1 MKSTRNFIS
10 RNYIPLA
17 RERSF
22 YRRFFSVW
30 IVLVFYNVITLG
42 VNLIDNVMLGAYD
55 EVAMSGAS
63 AVNQLQFLF
72 QQLLLG
78 SSDAVVVLGSQYWG
92 EHRTEPIK
100 KFAVGALLLGALMA
114 LVLFLI
120 ATVAPEAV
128 LALFTKSP
136 AIRAAGVE
144 YLRVMKYSYLLFA
157 MTTLLLAT
165 LRSVETVRIGFFVS
179 LSTLV
184 VNVSLNY
191 LLIEGRFGAPALGV
205 TGAAIATLT
214 ARAVELCVVL
224 IYLAFMDK
232 KLVWRLRD
240 FQHVDLGLIRDYLRL
255 VAPFL
260 MTSFIFGSAVA
271 MQTVILGHLS
281 DTAIAANSVASTFY
295 QLVKVAIVGAS
306 SAAAILIGK
315 AIGSGEIN
323 RVKSYAKTLQLLFV
337 SIGIV
342 TSSLLV
348 LLRGPIVGLYKE
360 ITPESREMAQQFILV
375 LSVTGFG
382 TAYQMPTITGII
394 RGGGDAK
401 FVFYN
406 DLIHIWGLVIPLSLA
421 AAFLLGWPPVA
432 VLFCLN
438 LDQLLKCIPAAIKA
452 NRYRWMKKLTR

>member
-1 MKSTRNFIS
+1 MKRTHNR
-10 RNYIPLA
+10 IPLVRDRA
-17 RERSF
+17 F

-30 IVLVFYNVITLG
+30 IVLVLYNVITLG

-55 EVAMSGAS
+55 EIAMSGVS

-78 SSDAVVVLGSQYWG
+78 SGDAIVVLGSQYWG
-92 EHRTEPIK
+92 ERRTEPIK

-120 ATVAPEAV
+120 ATLAPEAV
-128 LALFTKSP
+128 LSLFTKSP

-144 YLRVMKYSYLLFA
+144 YLRVIKYSYLLFA
-157 MTTLLLAT
+157 MTSLLLAT

-179 LSTLV
+179 LSTLL
-184 VNVSLNY
+184 VNCSLNY
-191 LLIEGRFGAPALGV
+191 LLIEGHLGAPALGV
-205 TGAAIATLT
+205 TGAAIATLA
-214 ARAVELCVVL
+214 ARAVELCVVVVYIL
-224 IYLAFMDK
+224 FIDK
-232 KLVWRLRD
+232 KLAWCPRD
-240 FQHVDLGLIRDYLRL
+240 LLHVDLGLIRDYLRL

-271 MQTVILGHLS
+271 MQTVILGNLN

-306 SAAAILIGK
+306 SSAAILIGK
-315 AIGSGEIN
+315 AIGSREVDL
-323 RVKSYAKTLQLLFV
+323 VKSYAKTLQLLFV
-337 SIGIV
+337 GIGIV
-342 TSSLLV
+342 TSSLLFF
-348 LLRGPIVGLYKE
+348 LRGPIVGLYSE
-360 ITPESREMAQQFILV
+360 ITPETREMAMQFILI
-375 LSVTGFG
+375 LSITGFG

-406 DLIHIWGLVIPLSLA
+406 DLIHIWGIVIPLSLA
-421 AAFLLGWPPVA
+421 AAFLLGWHPVA

-438 LDQLLKCIPAAIKA
+438 LDQLLKCIPAAVKA
-452 NRYRWMKKLTR
+452 NRYRWMKKLTRT